1 MEMCGWNVKIAS
13 SLQQI
18 ESEKFNKYIQAIL
31 TSYQEQHVLP
41 THEVLVIVMIIHFL
55 TYICLLA
62 PSQLR
67 LYWLEFCR
75 RLMTAV
81 QISDSD
87 RKLIDELR
95 SKIKNELELVPAYND
110 DLSLLRWLVGW
121 DRNVDVVVPKI
132 KFSLRAIHAL
142 GFDKEDL
149 STLEKVT
156 AKCDECSKALQYLPG
171 SLLGFDKEGNVISL
185 QMIGRLDAAGLM
197 PCTRNSDLYRMRIA
211 ESEGVMQIIRALEKK
226 NGKQLGTSVIFDL
239 DGLSFAQVDM
249 QAMKVVTTMLTQLQ
263 EMFPDVIRKIF
274 VINAP
279 SFIQILWGMISPC
292 LAKQTQQK
300 IRILGDNWKDI
311 LRENIGEDV
320 LYEHWGGTRKAET
333 PFGHIRTGGKVPAE
347 LRYDPNNDLPAD
359 KLQKLVIG
367 AKSMNF
373 VPITVEDH
381 QPGRKITWWWRVEA
395 NDIGFVVY
403 RAAPGQ
409 EKVAEHADDYVVH
422 PKFKLQTEFVP
433 EDGEILAEEPGVYKF
448 VFDNTH
454 SRMRSKTVRY
464 CIEVKQ

>member
-1 MEMCGWNVKIAS
+1 MS
-13 SLQQI
+13 SYFTGNI
-18 ESEKFNKYIQAIL
+18 GKWS
-31 TSYQEQHVLP
+31 
-41 THEVLVIVMIIHFL
+41 HF
-55 TYICLLA
+55 
-62 PSQLR
+62 
-67 LYWLEFCR
+67 
-75 RLMTAV
+75 
-81 QISDSD
+81 
-87 RKLIDELR
+87 
-95 SKIKNELELVPAYND
+95 
-110 DLSLLRWLVGW
+110 
-121 DRNVDVVVPKI
+121 
-132 KFSLRAIHAL
+132 
-142 GFDKEDL
+142 
-149 STLEKVT
+149 
-156 AKCDECSKALQYLPG
+156 
-171 SLLGFDKEGNVISL
+171 
-185 QMIGRLDAAGLM
+185 
-197 PCTRNSDLYRMRIA
+197 
-211 ESEGVMQIIRALEKK
+211 RALEKK

-311 LRENIGEDV
+311 LRESIGEEV

-367 AKSMNF
+367 AKSVNF
-373 VPITVEDH
+373 VPITVEEH
-381 QPGRKITWWWRVEA
+381 QPGRKITWWWRVES

-433 EDGEILAEEPGVYKF
+433 EDGEVSKL
-448 VFDNTH
+448 FDK
-454 SRMRSKTVRY
+454 SK
-464 CIEVKQ
+464 I